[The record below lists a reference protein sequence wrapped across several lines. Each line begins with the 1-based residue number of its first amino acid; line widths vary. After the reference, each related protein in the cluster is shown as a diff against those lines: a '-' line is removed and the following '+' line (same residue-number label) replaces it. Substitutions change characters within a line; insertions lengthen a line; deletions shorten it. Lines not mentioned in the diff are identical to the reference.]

1 MEGGRILRFHPDL
14 ERVVFLLKL
23 RVGSC
28 QVLDPFLMVSLCFGE
43 LRGFGL
49 EIFDASGQSVH
60 DVGFLVGSCHCE
72 WSIGKFGQQEELDGN
87 GLRCVERDRE
97 RESRCLGR
105 KNNVGAA
112 RRNNNNGEAGNL
124 GTRVESWK
132 RLCRHVPD

>member
-14 ERVVFLLKL
+14 ECVVFLLKL

-49 EIFDASGQSVH
+49 EIFDAGGQGVH

-87 GLRCVERDRE
+87 GLRCVERDR
-97 RESRCLGR
+97 
-105 KNNVGAA
+105 
-112 RRNNNNGEAGNL
+112 
-124 GTRVESWK
+124 
-132 RLCRHVPD
+132 